1 MPTTYQTF
9 PLPYI
14 GDVEKSVE
22 YATRSVVFEAQ
33 NKQVQRKSINGLTTW
48 KFTCKGDA
56 TEYQTLN
63 NFFDSVNGNA
73 GKFYFYDDLGVQR
86 LVRFSDTKL
95 PFKLIREFKSS
106 STTHAVVVGFTCD
119 ITVELVIDGA

>member
-22 YATRSVVFEAQ
+22 YATRSVMFEAQ

-56 TEYQTLN
+56 NEYQTLN

-73 GKFYFYDDLGVQR
+73 GKFYFYDDLGVR
-86 LVRFSDTKL
+86 RIVRFSDTKL
-95 PFKLIREFKSS
+95 PFKLIREFESS
-106 STTHAVVVGFTCD
+106 STTKAVVVGFTCD
-119 ITVELVIDGA
+119 ITVELVIGNA